1 MSNQRPLQALEAAF
15 TRCEK
20 NNRAQLLEQ
29 NAHLFLVT
37 VKDGRPV
44 FARRYADT
52 ARGRD
57 VISGHAPRH
66 YPKPDLSDHTSLP
79 IE

>member
-1 MSNQRPLQALEAAF
+1 MF
-15 TRCEK
+15 K
-20 NNRAQLLEQ
+20 
-29 NAHLFLVT
+29 

-44 FARRYADT
+44 FARLYAGN

-57 VISGHAPRH
+57 LISGHAPRH
-66 YPKPDLSDHTSLP
+66 YPEPDLSDHTSLL

>member
-1 MSNQRPLQALEAAF
+1 MF
-15 TRCEK
+15 K
-20 NNRAQLLEQ
+20 
-29 NAHLFLVT
+29 

-44 FARRYADT
+44 FACLYADT